1 MEVKPSGAAK
11 KSGYLNIWFNL
22 WAMLIVYER
31 SKPQSLAGFLRV
43 YGAKCSQ
50 IYVHEEL
57 LVYLQRT
64 PWDCQILERLSCFVD
79 LTPPPIAG

>member
-1 MEVKPSGAAK
+1 MSAQGALRIENLHPEPRGDK
-11 KSGYLNIWFNL
+11 RSPGNPDTSFYL

-31 SKPQSLAGFLRV
+31 SEPQSLAGFLRV

-64 PWDCQILERLSCFVD
+64 PWDCQIL
-79 LTPPPIAG
+79 